1 MDNPSKRFF
10 TIEEANASLAI
21 IRPLMREALEIR
33 QKILAAQAEIWPVI
47 EKVLGNGGNLQAS
60 RAVKDFDRLNSI
72 VHQLQDTGAII
83 KDLNTGLVDFLA
95 LRDGREVYL
104 CWQFDEPQI
113 EYWHDIDAGFAGRQ
127 PWE

>member
-1 MDNPSKRFF
+1 MDNPSQRFF
-10 TIEEANASLAI
+10 TIEEANEILAI

-72 VHQLQDTGAII
+72 VHQMQDLGVII

-95 LRDGREVYL
+95 VRKGRDIYL
-104 CWQFDEPQI
+104 CWKFDEPQV